1 MLSASHLSV
10 LGRCQLPRHA
20 EGNRAS
26 RLGAQSCHNEAALAR
41 TGQLSHSFAKE
52 RLTPPSFDSL
62 PLCFQV
68 VLDGA
73 VSSLQL
79 SNLTSHTEYLV
90 SVVPVYDTV
99 VGDGLRGVT
108 STCRS

>member
-10 LGRCQLPRHA
+10 LGRCQPPQHS
-20 EGNRAS
+20 EGNWASCLRAHN
-26 RLGAQSCHNEAALAR
+26 CHNEAALAGK
-41 TGQLSHSFAKE
+41 GQFSHSFAKE
-52 RLTPPSFDSL
+52 RLAPPSFDSL
-62 PLCFQV
+62 LLRFQV